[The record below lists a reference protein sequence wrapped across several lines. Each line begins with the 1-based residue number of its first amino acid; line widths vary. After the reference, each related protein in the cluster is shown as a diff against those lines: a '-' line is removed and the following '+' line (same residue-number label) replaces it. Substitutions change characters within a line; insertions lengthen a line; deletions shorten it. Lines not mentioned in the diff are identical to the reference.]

1 MKRLLDWMRVGL
13 VDLRGD
19 LRRFGVLIACLAL
32 GTGVIA
38 AVGSV
43 GDSLRLAVER
53 DATTLLGGDLE
64 ASRPDR
70 DATAEELAFFETL
83 GQVTNVVDSNARAS
97 AGDNSAFIDLLAV
110 ADNYPLLGN
119 VISPQLEPGQ
129 KPAVL
134 LEERDGVHGA
144 IVDVVLLDR
153 LGIELGGRFRV
164 GGIELEARGIL
175 NTLPDGAVRGF
186 HLGLTT
192 VVSTAALASM
202 ADLRPPL
209 PGMLTKH
216 RYKIVLDDLTY
227 EEAAAAI
234 AAKFN
239 DVDWSTRSP
248 RDAAGNLARYYDLFA
263 RFLLIVGLS
272 SLLVGGVGVSNGVT
286 AYIGDR
292 QRSIATMRSLGAT
305 GNRILVHFMAQIG
318 VLAAVG
324 VGLGVLLGAVSSLLM
339 LPLLGRALGVNLPA
353 LIEPVPLL
361 TAAGFGVL
369 AGFAYSYL
377 PLVRAQRVSPA
388 LLFRSLGSIMPQ
400 PAWRDMARPAVLLPI
415 FLAVAG
421 IFWLAVITTSDL
433 GLVSAY
439 AAGVVLAFLLLR
451 GSAWLLQRALKRVPP
466 LPVARL
472 RYALHNMYR
481 PGSTAPVVIMSLGLG
496 LAMLLVIALLNSNLH
511 SQLLGAVSRDAPT
524 FVATDLF
531 DDEVAILEEMEQ
543 SDPLMSKF
551 ESSPMLR
558 GAITNLAGVDPDTVE
573 NPGEEAE
580 FLLGDEVPITWVRD
594 LPAASTVVDG
604 AWWPADYDGPPLI
617 SLRITMKTD
626 LGLKV
631 GDVVTFD
638 LYGETIE
645 ATIANFR
652 EYQYQQGINF
662 MVTFSPGV
670 IESFPSTFLGTIKA
684 AAGHEKDLE
693 RALIRVFPD
702 ITFIPIGDALNQAV
716 TILGQIGTAVN
727 IVGGLAVINGLLVL
741 AGTMAAGRKQR
752 EADAIV
758 HKVLGATRADVLW
771 VFALEYSLLGAFAA
785 VIATVVGV
793 AGSWAITQSALEIGF
808 AADPI
813 LIISVIAGAVLL
825 TVAAGAATTWKAL
838 STRPAQ
844 FLREA

>member
-1 MKRLLDWMRVGL
+1 MRRLLDWMRAGL

-43 GDSLRLAVER
+43 GTSLRLAVER

-70 DATAEELAFFETL
+70 DATAEEFAFFATL
-83 GQVTNVVDSNARAS
+83 GQVTNVVDTNARGT
-97 AGDNSAFIDLLAV
+97 AGDNSAFVDLLAV

-119 VISPQLEPGQ
+119 LVSPQLEPGH
-129 KPAVL
+129 KPAEL
-134 LEERDGVHGA
+134 LGERDGIPGA
-144 IVDVVLLDR
+144 IVDIVLLDR
-153 LGIELGGRFRV
+153 LGIALGDRFRV
-164 GGIELEARGIL
+164 GGIDLEARGIL

-192 VVSTAALASM
+192 VVSTTALASM
-202 ADLRPPL
+202 TDLRPPL

-216 RYKIVLDDLTY
+216 RYKIVLGGLSY
-227 EEAAAAI
+227 EEAKAAI
-234 AAKFN
+234 AARFN
-239 DVDWSTRSP
+239 DDDWSTRSP
-248 RDAAGNLARYYDLFA
+248 REAAGNLARYYDLFA

-272 SLLVGGVGVSNGVT
+272 SLLVGGIGVSNGVT

-305 GNRILVHFMAQIG
+305 GNRILVHFLTQIG
-318 VLAAVG
+318 VLTAIG
-324 VGLGVLLGAVSSLLM
+324 VGLGVLLGGASSLLM

-353 LIEPVPLL
+353 LVEPVPLL
-361 TAAGFGVL
+361 TATGFGVL

-377 PLVRAQRVSPA
+377 PLVRAQKVSPA

-400 PAWRDMARPAVLLPI
+400 PAWRDMLRPSVLLPI
-415 FLAVAG
+415 ATAVAG
-421 IFWLAVITTSDL
+421 IFWLAVITTDDL
-433 GLVSAY
+433 WLVSAY
-439 AAGVVLAFLLLR
+439 AVGVVLAFVLLR
-451 GSAWLLQRALKRVPP
+451 GSASLLQRALQRVPP
-466 LPVARL
+466 APLARV

-511 SQLLGAVSRDAPT
+511 NQLLGAVSRDAPT

-531 DDEVAILEEMEQ
+531 DDEVATLEEMRQ
-543 SDPLMSKF
+543 NDPLMANF

-558 GAITNLAGVDPDTVE
+558 GSITNLAGVDPDTLTDIS
-573 NPGEEAE
+573 EEAE

-594 LPAASTVVDG
+594 LPGSSTVVDG
-604 AWWPADYDGPPLI
+604 AWWPADYAGKPLI
-617 SLRITMKTD
+617 SLRVSMKTD

-670 IESFPSTFLGTIKA
+670 MEDYPSTYLGTIKA
-684 AAGHEKDLE
+684 TAGHEKDLE
-693 RALIRVFPD
+693 RELIRVFPD

-716 TILGQIGTAVN
+716 TILGQLGTAVN

-785 VIATVVGV
+785 MIATVVGV
-793 AGSWAITQSALEIGF
+793 VGAWAITQTTIEIGF
-808 AADPI
+808 SADPA
-813 LIISVIAGAVLL
+813 LIVSVIVGAVLL
-825 TVAAGAATTWKAL
+825 TVVAGAVTTWRAL